1 MTSIFDNKDGTLT
14 IVTEDGEKLHII
26 PKAFEVKS
34 CPPCNH
40 DCEEGRL
47 CPARRK
53 ENESRFSPDDPRP
66 DLFYGSK

>member
-1 MTSIFDNKDGTLT
+1 MSNLIDNQDGTLT
-14 IVTEDGEKLHII
+14 IVTADGERLHVI
-26 PKAFEVKS
+26 PKECEVKT

-40 DCEEGRL
+40 ECEEGRS

-53 ENESRFSPDDPRP
+53 ENESRFSIDDPRP

>member
-1 MTSIFDNKDGTLT
+1 MNVSDNKDGTLT
-14 IVTEDGEKLHII
+14 IVTADGEKLHVI
-26 PKAFEVKS
+26 PKQFEVKI

-53 ENESRFSPDDPRP
+53 ENESRFSPDDLRP

>member
-1 MTSIFDNKDGTLT
+1 MNVSDNKDGTLT
-14 IVTEDGEKLHII
+14 IVMADGEKLHVI
-26 PKAFEVKS
+26 PKQFEVKI

-53 ENESRFSPDDPRP
+53 HESLVSVDVRNNSLPT
-66 DLFYGSK
+66 GSK